1 MKNLSKISIFL
12 IPAMLLF
19 GGIAHAD
26 VAKVN
31 VVSEVSSKIMVGD
44 QNTVRWQTEN
54 FPEGAFV
61 HINLIRKVS
70 DNPTQFELVRQVA
83 SYAVNDGEEVWTVEK
98 GDLGGELHIEVVCA
112 GSTRFKEG
120 CVSGQTSNSF
130 AVESSMGRNL
140 ASVISAFFDG
150 FLNIFR

>member
-1 MKNLSKISIFL
+1 MFL
-12 IPAMLLF
+12 IPAIMLF

-31 VVSEVSSKIMVGD
+31 VVSEVSSKLMVGD
-44 QNTVRWQTEN
+44 KDVVKWQTEN

-70 DNPTQFELVRQVA
+70 DNPVSYELVRQIA

-98 GDLGGELHIEVVCA
+98 GDLGGNLQVEVVCA

-130 AVESSMGRNL
+130 AVETSFGKNL